1 MSGNPG
7 NLLDTQA
14 PQFGQPVDQA
24 IESIVLDCE
33 RRDFE
38 NRELLQSLMGEV
50 KKAWDVIDELL
61 LERDELKYLLEKA
74 SEKAEQAKTQEA
86 FEKIQKIDQA
96 ELQKLQNQK
105 IELEKK
111 VSSLEAETQSLR
123 SEVQSN
129 LEMYNEHLNMVASLL
144 QARLSK

>member
-14 PQFGQPVDQA
+14 TQFGQPVDQA

-86 FEKIQKIDQA
+86 FGKIQKIDQA